1 MFYYIVWPFIL
12 IFSYILNNWPTS
24 FPRNQNQNPDMFWSA
39 ILIAIL
45 FATTTLTKS
54 DKDQVLSRDQTN
66 EWKGFMQI
74 AFILY
79 HYYRA
84 TYVYTEIRVFV
95 SCYVWMTG
103 FGNYLY
109 FTRKKDF
116 SSQRIVATLIRINL
130 LTLGLMLVN
139 QTSMM
144 LYYVVP
150 LHTLAFGFVYVTCR
164 FPQQK
169 LALGGA
175 LIFLVLLFE
184 VIKPPWG
191 HEIEFRFGLDK
202 YSAWWGMVCA
212 YGYKKIK
219 HDWKTGLF
227 GIFLLVVWFCG
238 QMGQDKY
245 AYNRWH
251 PYISIIPIV
260 GYLLV
265 RNCHPILRR
274 THSSAMAWVG
284 QLTLET
290 YVLQFHIFMC
300 QNVQHIVVFFPG
312 FPVTNFLVV
321 GALFVCVSWVAREAT
336 INIQQCVSKKMKHK
350 YTPVAT
356 EEKQPPV

>member
-1 MFYYIVWPFIL
+1 
-12 IFSYILNNWPTS
+12 
-24 FPRNQNQNPDMFWSA
+24 
-39 ILIAIL
+39 
-45 FATTTLTKS
+45 
-54 DKDQVLSRDQTN
+54 
-66 EWKGFMQI
+66 MQI

-84 TYVYTEIRVFV
+84 TFVYNEIRVFV

-116 SSQRIVATLIRINL
+116 SLKRIVTTLIRINL
-130 LTLGLMLVN
+130 LTLGLMLAN

-150 LHTLAFGFVYVTCR
+150 LHTIAFGFVYVTCW
-164 FPQQK
+164 FPQPK
-169 LALGGA
+169 LALCGA
-175 LIFLVLLFE
+175 LIFIVLLFE

-191 HEIEFRFGLDK
+191 HEVEFRFGLDK

-212 YGYKKIK
+212 YLYKNIK
-219 HDWKTGLF
+219 HDWKTGLLGVF
-227 GIFLLVVWFCG
+227 MLAGWFLG
-238 QMGQDKY
+238 QLGQDKF

-300 QNVQHIVVFFPG
+300 HNVHHVIVFLPG
-312 FPVTNFLVV
+312 FPVANFLVV
-321 GALFVCVSWVAREAT
+321 GTLFMGVSWMAREAT
-336 INIQQCVSKKMKHK
+336 IKIQKRMSKKFESNYKLLPQVEPQVEPQVD
-350 YTPVAT
+350 PVI
-356 EEKQPPV
+356 K